1 MFSSSANGH
10 AWPVS
15 ARGLAILAAIVLLVG
30 ASLTLA
36 QAETSPIDQSES
48 LTLNTGDLLLVSS
61 SRESLQFVEIRG
73 NLSATRF
80 SSPPRYPTD
89 TFNFTSSIQGHYT
102 IRLAFSHPSQYEVT
116 MTVKDSN
123 SVKQERASYY
133 VSSGQLL
140 LTIDLDVKAPD
151 PATSIAGSSVWD
163 SFTSWTARFG
173 DAFPLWVKL
182 LYVFLGLQ
190 FVAVGYKWIRFE
202 NSVREE
208 ESLTSR
214 FDRGNLFYLWTEVL
228 SKFLLTAFLVILVAM
243 SGQFILLHVL
253 RFMFLAQVNMLSLW
267 DLFVLGF
274 AAGMTAIAYVAKLC
288 LEKWFDLKPLFQ
300 D

>member
-89 TFNFTSSIQGHYT
+89 TFNFTSSTQGHYT
-102 IRLAFSHPSQYEVT
+102 IRLWC
-116 MTVKDSN
+116 
-123 SVKQERASYY
+123 
-133 VSSGQLL
+133 G
-140 LTIDLDVKAPD
+140 
-151 PATSIAGSSVWD
+151 
-163 SFTSWTARFG
+163 
-173 DAFPLWVKL
+173 PL
-182 LYVFLGLQ
+182 
-190 FVAVGYKWIRFE
+190 
-202 NSVREE
+202 
-208 ESLTSR
+208 
-214 FDRGNLFYLWTEVL
+214 
-228 SKFLLTAFLVILVAM
+228 
-243 SGQFILLHVL
+243 
-253 RFMFLAQVNMLSLW
+253 
-267 DLFVLGF
+267 
-274 AAGMTAIAYVAKLC
+274 
-288 LEKWFDLKPLFQ
+288 
-300 D
+300 